1 MRLIYLLLTWLAL
14 PFVIATET
22 WRARSNPDER
32 GRVAQ
37 RLGYGAPFAQ
47 PGCLWVHAVS
57 VGEVQAAA
65 ALVRALQA
73 RHPEAVIVLTTVTA
87 TGAQRAR
94 ALFPQGV
101 EHRYLPYDVPGAVRR
116 FLDRLQPRLAIILE
130 TEIWPTLYRELDRRG
145 VPVVLASAR
154 LSQRSVARFR
164 RLSSLFAGVLAQ
176 DVTIGAQTE
185 ADAGRFRAVGA
196 PAGRVQVTGNVK
208 YDLSIPESTVA
219 AGRAYRAACA
229 AQRPVWI
236 AGSTHERE
244 EEAALE
250 AHARLRESQP
260 RALLILAPRHPQRF
274 EAVRALLARRGV
286 KFARRSAGEAPQ
298 AGDPVLLV
306 DTLGELQ
313 MFYAAA
319 DVAFVG
325 GSLVPVGG
333 HSLLEPAV
341 LGLPML
347 SGPYTQNAQD
357 VADALRGCGALRIVA
372 DARALGDRLAEDLA
386 DPARARALGERGR
399 ATVDGSRGAVDRL
412 VELIERR
419 LSPPAASPRAPSSAG

>member
-1 MRLIYLLLTWLAL
+1 M
-14 PFVIATET
+14 
-22 WRARSNPDER
+22 
-32 GRVAQ
+32 
-37 RLGYGAPFAQ
+37 
-47 PGCLWVHAVS
+47 
-57 VGEVQAAA
+57 
-65 ALVRALQA
+65 
-73 RHPEAVIVLTTVTA
+73 
-87 TGAQRAR
+87 
-94 ALFPQGV
+94 
-101 EHRYLPYDVPGAVRR
+101 
-116 FLDRLQPRLAIILE
+116 
-130 TEIWPTLYRELDRRG
+130 
-145 VPVVLASAR
+145 
-154 LSQRSVARFR
+154 
-164 RLSSLFAGVLAQ
+164 
-176 DVTIGAQTE
+176 
-185 ADAGRFRAVGA
+185 
-196 PAGRVQVTGNVK
+196 
-208 YDLSIPESTVA
+208 A

-386 DPARARALGERGR
+386 DPARARALGERGH